1 MEIFTEERLWLVG
14 VAMAMILLDIVSGAV
29 KACMNRELS
38 SSVMREG
45 LYHKSV
51 YFLIIAMSILLEVGA
66 SHVDLGFDP
75 PTVLFV
81 CGYVIMMEALSLWEN
96 VCAVNP
102 KLSNSK
108 LAQYFNKDN
117 SSK

>member
-1 MEIFTEERLWLVG
+1 MEVFTEERLWLVG
-14 VAMAMILLDIVSGAV
+14 VAMAMILLDIVSGVV

-102 KLSNSK
+102 ELNNSK
-108 LAQYFNKDN
+108 LAQYFDKGNH
-117 SSK
+117 SK